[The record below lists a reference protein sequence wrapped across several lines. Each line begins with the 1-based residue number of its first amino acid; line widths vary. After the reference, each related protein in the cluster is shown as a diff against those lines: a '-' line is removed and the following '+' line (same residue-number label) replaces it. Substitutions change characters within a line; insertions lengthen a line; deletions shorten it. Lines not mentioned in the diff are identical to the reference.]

1 MGAELTA
8 KFAFCSILEHGF
20 GDIIVYE
27 WIQTGVKNTR
37 NRRFFNVVL
46 ATFLYMNGFKPVSE
60 LTARLTF
67 SAIFF
72 TTYRL
77 TEAPRTRSM
86 YSPRSG
92 GILVC

>member
-46 ATFLYMNGFKPVSE
+46 ATSLYMNGFKQGANSACQHSW
-60 LTARLTF
+60 LGRARARGWGLGARGWF
-67 SAIFF
+67 PFDF
-72 TTYRL
+72 RF
-77 TEAPRTRSM
+77 
-86 YSPRSG
+86 
-92 GILVC
+92 

>member
-46 ATFLYMNGFKPVSE
+46 ATSLYMNGFKQVSKPDPGHG
-60 LTARLTF
+60 LATLPTLPYLAGGSGLGAGGWGWTNFRL
-67 SAIFF
+67 
-72 TTYRL
+72 
-77 TEAPRTRSM
+77 
-86 YSPRSG
+86 
-92 GILVC
+92 